1 MPQQSDAI
9 ERSSATAARRR
20 SMAIWIW
27 SSLLIAA
34 AVMLTHR
41 TSGDLFSTSPLL
53 VIVST
58 AIVAIASWVA
68 TVLVSDTAKH
78 PPTDGHRAW
87 IRVFPKTIAIIVTA
101 VWGLGS
107 SVDSGPLIFGGLTA
121 ILFLHG
127 LAVILIDQALP
138 TARDLKTAIAVSP
151 HFRQEHVPFFDPSD
165 ARQTLTESP
174 AACELDA
181 NAPDPTIHDAAFEE
195 AALNAS
201 ADAADDEPHMAVDAE
216 LIDDD
221 SQTLWLS
228 RRMTDD
234 GELIEGWI
242 RIQFAEGQRETLVHV
257 SFCPPLSGNPE
268 LETED
273 LDGAGLEIRVAAV
286 FPFGA
291 RISVRRNGQL
301 DERHLDR
308 VGFIA
313 HSLSNRR
320 AA

>member
-41 TSGDLFSTSPLL
+41 TSGDLFSASPLL

-58 AIVAIASWVA
+58 GIVAIASWFA
-68 TVLVSDTAKH
+68 SILISETTKH
-78 PPTDGHRAW
+78 PPTLGRRAW
-87 IRVFPKTIAIIVTA
+87 NRILPKTIAIIVTA
-101 VWGLGS
+101 VWGLGA
-107 SVDSGPLIFGGLTA
+107 SVDRGPLIFGGLAA

-138 TARDLKTAIAVSP
+138 TARALKTAIAVSP
-151 HFRQEHVPFFDPSD
+151 HFKQEHVPSVDPSD
-165 ARQTLTESP
+165 AHPTLTESP
-174 AACELDA
+174 AACELA
-181 NAPDPTIHDAAFEE
+181 ADPRIHDAAFEE
-195 AALNAS
+195 AALNDS
-201 ADAADDEPHMAVDAE
+201 ADVVDDEPHMAVDAE

-257 SFCPPLSGNPE
+257 SFCPPLPGNPE

-273 LDGAGLEIRVAAV
+273 LDGAELEIRVAAV